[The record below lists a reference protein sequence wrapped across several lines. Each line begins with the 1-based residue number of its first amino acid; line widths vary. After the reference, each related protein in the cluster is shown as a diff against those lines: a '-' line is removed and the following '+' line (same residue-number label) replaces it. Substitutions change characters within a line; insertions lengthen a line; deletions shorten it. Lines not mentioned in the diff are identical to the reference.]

1 MVCDYSGSWYNY
13 YYGRSGAYYT
23 ECTNEGLNGYNNY
36 YERCCDVKTWRLW
49 YSFMWIGIF
58 LLFTCICI
66 AMAKARAARRQA
78 YMSNRAMQ
86 QQPEVIVV
94 NGQTNGGYNQQPY
107 GGQQAYG
114 GYGGQQAY
122 G

>member
-36 YERCCDVKTWRLW
+36 YDRCCDVQTWRLW

-78 YMSNRAMQ
+78 YMSNRAMMQ

-94 NGQTNGGYNQQPY
+94 NG
-107 GGQQAYG
+107 
-114 GYGGQQAY
+114 
-122 G
+122 